1 MKQRT
6 DRSALIPFHLG
17 FPEISRLQQI
27 HLIIDEV
34 STIAKTLSS
43 SYEPSL
49 DAFLE
54 PFDRLLFEFA
64 DEYKEHSLDEVVV
77 GAIAPAVS
85 RRFFSDPSLLI
96 FLTSRMC

>member
-1 MKQRT
+1 M
-6 DRSALIPFHLG
+6 HL
-17 FPEISRLQQI
+17 L
-27 HLIIDEV
+27 IDEV
-34 STIAKTLSS
+34 SAIAKALAS

-64 DEYKEHSLDEVVV
+64 DEYDEYSLDEVVV

-85 RRFFSDPSLLI
+85 LHPLSEPYLL
-96 FLTSRMC
+96 